1 LQKIK
6 NKPYLEEILSAIQT
20 FCRNYITV
28 YIVVDALDECT
39 NTNSTR
45 EKLINELR
53 QLQAAATVDLR
64 LMFTS
69 RFIPNITQK
78 FGSNLVLEVR
88 ASEEDV
94 SRYVAGQIPRLSKC
108 IQHDEELKHTVHAKI
123 IEAADGI

>member
-1 LQKIK
+1 MADLNASGLFAAILKQLVQSRPDMSGPLTVIYDDCKKRK

-64 LMFTS
+64 LM
-69 RFIPNITQK
+69 
-78 FGSNLVLEVR
+78 R
-88 ASEEDV
+88 ASTLNLFSD
-94 SRYVAGQIPRLSKC
+94 
-108 IQHDEELKHTVHAKI
+108 IQRRRRFSQS
-123 IEAADGI
+123 